1 MKQLNN
7 IFAVLLGSC
16 LMMATVLVFDALL
29 NTEFVIS
36 KADARVGRPLT
47 PGSVAGVAR
56 RTTRRRI
63 RHTAVY
69 VATLPRG
76 CTTIRMDGVT
86 MQQCGTTYY
95 QPHGS
100 QWVVVTVN

>member
-1 MKQLNN
+1 
-7 IFAVLLGSC
+7 
-16 LMMATVLVFDALL
+16 MASGLFLDTPFG
-29 NTEFVIS
+29 TRFVIPD
-36 KADARVGRPLT
+36 ADARVGRPLT
-47 PGSVAGVAR
+47 PISVAGVAR
-56 RTTRRRI
+56 RTARRRI

-76 CTTIRMDGVT
+76 CTTIIMDGVT

-95 QPHGS
+95 QSHGS